1 MVDHRARRQ
10 DRHDQGLRCPY
21 DDHRAVHLGHVRQ
34 VQQGRYPAD
43 QSSAWAS
50 SPGWA
55 AACQE
60 RLNDHQALESGQQAV
75 GVR

>member
-10 DRHDQGLRCPY
+10 DRPDQGLRRPY
-21 DDHRAVHLGHVRQ
+21 DDHRAVRLGHVRQ

-60 RLNDHQALESGQQAV
+60 RLNDYQALESGQQAV
-75 GVR
+75 GVQ

>member
-10 DRHDQGLRCPY
+10 DRHDQGLRRPF

-34 VQQGRYPAD
+34 GQQSRYPAD

-50 SPGWA
+50 SLGWA

-60 RLNDHQALESGQQAV
+60 RLNDCQVLESGQQAV